1 MNFAL
6 LLSSLPHVD
15 EARGHYDRMLALHA
29 PTPGRTGLRAA
40 SRIARLFQRI
50 APRLF

>member
-6 LLSSLPHVD
+6 LLSRLPHID

-29 PTPGRTGLRAA
+29 PTPERIAP
-40 SRIARLFQRI
+40 RIARLYR
-50 APRLF
+50 RLSQCFF

>member
-15 EARGHYDRMLALHA
+15 EARGHYDRMLALHER
-29 PTPGRTGLRAA
+29 TPGRAA
-40 SRIARLFQRI
+40 QRI
-50 APRLF
+50 AQLWQRLTHSFS

>member
-15 EARGHYDRMLALHA
+15 EARGHYDRMLALHHRA
-29 PTPGRTGLRAA
+29 PGRVARLWQ
-40 SRIARLFQRI
+40 RIARRFS
-50 APRLF
+50 